1 MSKFTYT
8 HLETGEILYS
18 IIDIGSCVGKYLF
31 TTSLGTKKIVHSSKV
46 HKSKSYI
53 YPMTEGYNCYNNDN
67 DPNIKGVITN
77 LQQFDNLYKWFQNK
91 GKDWQ
96 CYIKDGGDY
105 QGAITCNNT
114 PSTATDVNI
123 LPKGAQGN
131 NINSTDVSHCKN
143 VCSIITDCCGF
154 TYGEFQ
160 SEGSSTYACNLFTE
174 LKQSVNKQCA
184 QRKERDPWSVVY
196 VRHPAPPPI
205 KPTPVPN
212 LKYKPSPN
220 VNCYDKNQ
228 GGTVTTEVSSNY
240 PGDDKPFYQLL
251 QWFLHQPPEGSK
263 DGPEYGANKTC
274 WRGTTYQKK
283 TIYHRFKNEG
293 LCYNINTDDHDI
305 NIQDS
310 STNCINYCNNIPDC
324 CGFTYGIIPGQSNIN
339 GCNLFTGLKINKNG
353 NPDCSGQQNYTV
365 YVKQSAPHTG
375 ASGPTYFPI
384 NYNYKY

>member
-131 NINSTDVSHCKN
+131 NNNSTDVSHCKN

-160 SEGSSTYACNLFTE
+160 SEESSTYACNLFTG

-184 QRKERDPWSVVY
+184 QRKEEDPWSVVY

-283 TIYHRFKNEG
+283 QFTTALRMEDYVTIS
-293 LCYNINTDDHDI
+293 
-305 NIQDS
+305 IQM
-310 STNCINYCNNIPDC
+310 IMILIYRIPAL
-324 CGFTYGIIPGQSNIN
+324 TVLTIAIIYQTVVDLLMELYQDKVILMGVIYLQ
-339 GCNLFTGLKINKNG
+339 GLKLIKTATRIAQV
-353 NPDCSGQQNYTV
+353 SKTIQYM
-365 YVKQSAPHTG
+365 
-375 ASGPTYFPI
+375 
-384 NYNYKY
+384 